1 MFGTLGIHIA
11 NRAALIRHHA
21 RTTINPIKLVLTS
34 KNTNRAENA
43 GTLLTGSRQYIT
55 RRSHDP
61 KILELS
67 AAAWINEPKN
77 QEIAARNVTPT
88 GLQLDKF
95 RIAVVILCVLTG

>member
-1 MFGTLGIHIA
+1 M
-11 NRAALIRHHA
+11 
-21 RTTINPIKLVLTS
+21 
-34 KNTNRAENA
+34 
-43 GTLLTGSRQYIT
+43 T

-61 KILELS
+61 KILELP

-77 QEIAARNVTPT
+77 QELAARNVTPA